1 MNQYRWDVRELL
13 ALISRVIFIGF
24 LLVVA
29 SRSSVTAQTTTPPC
43 ASQIQERAK
52 ATPDLVFPRE
62 SKELGFFPSPVE
74 MGIWKPKGEGPF
86 PALIIV
92 HTCAGLKQQQIGFWR
107 KEAIRR
113 GYAAFVLDSFGPR
126 GGRS

>member
-1 MNQYRWDVRELL
+1 
-13 ALISRVIFIGF
+13 ASISRVIFIGF

-29 SRSSVTAQTTTPPC
+29 SRSSVTAQATPPS

-52 ATPDLVFPRE
+52 AKPDLVFPRE

-126 GGRS
+126 GGRTCI